1 MPTSDVE
8 VLRDAATFSSAGYD
22 DSIGPIMGRTILAMD
37 EPEHRAYRS
46 LVQQAFSRGA
56 LESWE
61 TELVVPTDD
70 RLIDGFAG
78 KGRADLVSRLFF
90 PFPVYVIAG
99 MLISTAVD
107 VDLARRASE
116 ALAGYLL
123 PFIAARRE
131 APGGDVISVL
141 ATAEQGG
148 ERLSDDEILAFCRL
162 LLPAGA
168 ETTYRSSANL
178 ACGLLG
184 TPGLLDRL
192 RADRSLVPT
201 AVLPRHAPGPHGDAG
216 RDRAAARPPA
226 GAPARP
232 VGAAAGHHRADV
244 PSPAA
249 ARGRLG
255 LTRIPSWSWAPSR
268 TAGTWSPRRTASGST
283 ATGTCTSGAS

>member
-99 MLISTAVD
+99 MLGLPPGDLPRFHRLAVELISTAVD

-162 LLPAGA
+162 LLPAGRRPPTDRPPTSPA
-168 ETTYRSSANL
+168 ACSAPLGSSTGCGPTGRWCRRRCCLGMHLARMETRVVIER
-178 ACGLLG
+178 
-184 TPGLLDRL
+184 LLDRL
-192 RADRSLVPT
+192 PELRLDPS
-201 AVLPRHAPGPHGDAG
+201 AP
-216 RDRAAARPPA
+216 PPA
-226 GAPARP
+226 ITGLML
-232 VGAAAGHHRADV
+232 RA
-244 PSPAA
+244 
-249 ARGRLG
+249 
-255 LTRIPSWSWAPSR
+255 
-268 TAGTWSPRRTASGST
+268 PRRVEAV
-283 ATGTCTSGAS
+283 